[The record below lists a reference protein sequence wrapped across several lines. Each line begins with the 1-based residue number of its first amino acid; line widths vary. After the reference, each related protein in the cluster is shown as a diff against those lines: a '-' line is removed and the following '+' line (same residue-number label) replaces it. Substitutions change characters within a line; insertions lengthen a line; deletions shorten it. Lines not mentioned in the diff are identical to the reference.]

1 MGLGNI
7 RKRKILKQ
15 QRATVEG
22 NVKRSGV
29 RKNRKEIE
37 GRIKNGKPSGNPPK
51 DKE

>member
-1 MGLGNI
+1 MGLGNT

-15 QRATVEG
+15 QRAQ
-22 NVKRSGV
+22 VKRSEV
-29 RKNRKEIE
+29 KKNRKEIE

>member
-1 MGLGNI
+1 MRLGNT

-15 QRATVEG
+15 QRAA
-22 NVKRSGV
+22 VKRSGV
-29 RKNRKEIE
+29 KKNRKEIE